1 MLIVL
6 HYDKL
11 MLFRFLPFIYI
22 YYLYIIYKMS
32 KNLRGYSGTQVQI
45 NLDEINANS
54 VTATNGNFTNLSIG
68 TYSITTLSVS
78 DLVASGVVKFT
89 GLTDNSSNQDLEIL
103 IRSPTDNRIYH
114 VLNFTINPQSG
125 LITAGTLKLL
135 AVSNLPTGSASASYK
150 MLFLHSTGNVYKT
163 EGLEWNEVDDI
174 LKTPKLQLSNIVNP
188 ITNTDYPIL
197 IIDGDEIKKIDVTDM
212 FYNKSNQSLTAHN
225 IIASNEI
232 YYKSQTLDQRFAPLG
247 GGGAYVDLTT
257 AQTIGGAKTFTDL
270 LTASDLQISGDLSI
284 DSIGSVV
291 TDTTYPLLT
300 WDNTNNAGNRQVRV
314 DAFNLF
320 YNTSTNIL
328 HSDKFA
334 GDLTGDLIGQV
345 TLTAV
350 DDTSTNLN
358 RIPFISTDGANTGL
372 LKSNANFSY
381 KPSDGLLY
389 VPRLKLTDL
398 QDDSGSTK
406 NNNLILFR
414 NNNNN
419 VVGDASFNYIPAD
432 ELLSVKNVT
441 ISNDLTVTNDLS
453 VTGRT
458 DLGSVLSID
467 GLTSTSTN
475 TTYTLMLWDNTNTAG
490 NRTVNIDAFNLFYNT
505 QNNTLQSYRFAGE
518 FQGDLT
524 GEVTLTTLDD
534 TNSGSSRIPFIS
546 TGTVTGLL
554 KSDGNF
560 LYRPSNSTLYATNFE
575 GNFNITA
582 QTKSDPTDYPVLFYD
597 ATGKD
602 VCIDSDSSS
611 FTYDPDGNRLKAR
624 NLDVADDI
632 TATNGD
638 YTGYLQA
645 DTVILDTGSL
655 FNHSTNQYM
664 GIIGQYIINLDF
676 NIGLWSDGHIRY
688 QTSEYGGGHRFY
700 IRNTATNT
708 PYQKFRID
716 DTIICDAEL
725 FANNNMTLQAPTF
738 SDNTNCRVT
747 FLNSNSNTGQVV
759 SNNLLF
765 FNPNNETLRTTN
777 LRATDLAEVLN
788 LRVTGTTNN
797 AEFAIDTVNNY
808 GLYATCNDG
817 FVFRMGPHWRLRI
830 YEAPGTGTGTVQVYD
845 DLQVDG
851 SATIDGDITKNTA
864 TLSTVARN
872 QNVLFHDNNA
882 NDKRIKESNV
892 FYFNP
897 ADERLTVTNFTAVN
911 VKITPTVPTG
921 GTGFPLLMHNGSTND
936 VKKTDS
942 TCKYDTIQQ
951 VFHVKNITMDT
962 AGEMYYKGQTLDAR
976 FAGGSGGALPTNYT
990 TVFSSRYNSS
1000 GPAWHMHNLTGQAG
1014 DDTDYNGTST
1024 NTGRRF
1030 GHNNQIEWTTSNSL
1044 SGGDPKIS
1052 SYGASITGFAGAI
1065 NFVNGAG
1072 FGHGDTIK
1080 INDDDYDGWWMIH
1093 ISLLYQNNS
1102 GNRDMP
1108 YIRLMK
1114 QVNNTGSY
1122 VEQPQVSQGVEYL
1135 RHQLGELSNLTIHGP
1150 IYFANSNDNFR
1161 IFTLFNEEAAS
1172 SPPAWDNET
1181 TNYLGLGLNISLT
1194 FMGKSLNNE
1203 TVTAL

>member
-1 MLIVL
+1 
-6 HYDKL
+6 
-11 MLFRFLPFIYI
+11 
-22 YYLYIIYKMS
+22 MS

-135 AVSNLPTGSASASYK
+135 AVPNLPTGSASASYK

-225 IIASNEI
+225 IISSNEI

-291 TDTTYPLLT
+291 ASTIYPLLT
-300 WDNTNNAGNRQVRV
+300 WDNTNSLGNRQVRV

-320 YNTSTNIL
+320 YNTQDNTL
-328 HSDKFA
+328 QSDKFA
-334 GDLTGDLIGQV
+334 GEFQGDLTGEV
-345 TLTAV
+345 TLTTI
-350 DDTSTNLN
+350 DDAGTSAN
-358 RIPFISTDGANTGL
+358 RIPFISTGTVSGL
-372 LKSNANFSY
+372 LKSNDEFLF
-381 KPSDGLLY
+381 KPSNGLLY
-389 VPRLKLTDL
+389 VPRLRLTDL
-398 QDDSGSTK
+398 QDDSGSTG

-419 VVGDASFNYIPAD
+419 VVGDASFNYTPNT
-432 ELLSVKNVT
+432 ELLSVKNAT

-467 GLTSTSTN
+467 GLTSTSN
-475 TTYTLMLWDNTNTAG
+475 NQTYTLMLWDNTNTAG

-505 QNNTLQSYRFAGE
+505 TSNTLQADKFAGE
-518 FQGDLT
+518 FSGDLT

-602 VCIDSDSSS
+602 VCIDSDSSA
-611 FTYDPDGNRLKAR
+611 FTYDPDGNKLKAR

-632 TATNGD
+632 TATNGI
-638 YTGYLQA
+638 YSGYLQA
-645 DTVILDTGSL
+645 DTVILNTGSL
-655 FNHSTNQYM
+655 FNHQTNQYM

-676 NIGLWSDGHIRY
+676 SIGLWSDGHIRY

-708 PYQKFRID
+708 TSQKFQID

-759 SNNLLF
+759 TNNQLF
-765 FNPNNETLRTTN
+765 FNPNNLTLRTTN
-777 LRATDLAEVLN
+777 FRAADLAEVLN

-797 AEFAIDTVNNY
+797 AEFAVDTANNY

-830 YEAPGTGTGTVQVYD
+830 YEQPGSGTGTVQVYD
-845 DLQVDG
+845 NLQVNG

-864 TLSTVARN
+864 TLSSVGRN
-872 QNVLFHDNNA
+872 LNVLFHDNDA
-882 NDKRIKESNV
+882 NDKRIKESNI

-921 GTGFPLLMHNGSTND
+921 GTGFPILMHNGSTND
-936 VKKTDS
+936 VKKSDS
-942 TCKYDTIQQ
+942 TCKYDANQQ

-962 AGEMYYKGQTLDAR
+962 TGEMYYKGETLDAR
-976 FAGGSGGALPTNYT
+976 FLGISPTLVKGYT
-990 TVFSSRYNSS
+990 TVYSCDNWSCYITNSGS
-1000 GPAWHMHNLTGQAG
+1000 GNPYFGLDNYINR
-1014 DDTDYNGTST
+1014 DTDNTNST
-1024 NTGRRF
+1024 NPRVSQYGQ
-1030 GHNNQIEWTTSNSL
+1030 NISNTLGNVLIRS
-1044 SGGDPKIS
+1044 
-1052 SYGASITGFAGAI
+1052 AI
-1065 NFVNGAG
+1065 NFQSNGTYWG
-1072 FGHGDTIK
+1072 ITN
-1080 INDDDYDGWWMIH
+1080 NDYAGWWYVDVA
-1093 ISLLYQNNS
+1093 LVYQNILTN
-1102 GNRDMP
+1102 NNDRVVP
-1108 YIRLMK
+1108 YIRLTK
-1114 QVNNTGSY
+1114 SSSGNFI
-1122 VEQPQVSQGVEYL
+1122 EQPQVSKGMQYL
-1135 RHQLGELSNLTIHGP
+1135 RFTQGEISTLRCQGPVYLANYFEVLRIYTLLEIGNIPSGGGTGEPTWPDSTEGFRGLDITISMRFLGVSES
-1150 IYFANSNDNFR
+1150 
-1161 IFTLFNEEAAS
+1161 
-1172 SPPAWDNET
+1172 DNET
-1181 TNYLGLGLNISLT
+1181 VN
-1194 FMGKSLNNE
+1194 
-1203 TVTAL
+1203 AL